1 MTPNTDA
8 SIAAAARP
16 VRPARTIVLRVGLVM
31 LSLTAAAA
39 AQVPLTDEPMHHAVF
54 ANADLRVL
62 NVLVPVGQSTLD
74 HRHDRDL
81 ATVSMNGGAETRVV
95 LPGQQTGTVRPRRV
109 LGDTTVAE
117 YAGASASHRIENVG
131 AAPYHLFAV
140 ENLKSGGWS
149 SAPAV
154 TALGT
159 TLTND
164 KRAFRTYEVRM
175 GRDAAQTSHTHAV
188 PTIVVLLNGLVMS
201 EGPDAKAKALAPAPV
216 GMKQLAQP
224 GEWLLV
230 PAGDTHHLVRLSNG
244 EARVVE
250 IEVR

>member
-1 MTPNTDA
+1 MTHNADA
-8 SIAAAARP
+8 PIAAVARAARP
-16 VRPARTIVLRVGLVM
+16 ARRASTGVRVGLA
-31 LSLTAAAA
+31 LLGLTAVAA

-54 ANADLRVL
+54 ANANLRVL
-62 NVLVPVGQSTLD
+62 DVLVPVGQATLD

-81 ATVSMNGGAETRVV
+81 ATVSMNAGAETRVQ
-95 LPGQQTGTVRPRRV
+95 PAGTVRPRRAI
-109 LGDTTVAE
+109 GDTAIAE

-140 ENLKSGGWS
+140 ENLKAGGWS

-164 KRAFRTYEVRM
+164 KRAFRTYDVRM

-188 PTIVVLLNGLVMS
+188 PTIVVLVNGLVMS
-201 EGPDAKAKALAPAPV
+201 EGPDAQAKALAPAPV